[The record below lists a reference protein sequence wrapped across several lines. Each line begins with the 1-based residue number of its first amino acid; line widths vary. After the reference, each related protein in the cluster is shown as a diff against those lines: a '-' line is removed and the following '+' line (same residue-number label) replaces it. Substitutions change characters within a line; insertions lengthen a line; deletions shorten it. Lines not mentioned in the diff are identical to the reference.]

1 MEKKIESS
9 LLAAKYAAYI
19 FVLWAVIMSGDFTI
33 DAAVILFILIFAVDN
48 IRLFYLE
55 PKNPVNARKSLYLQS
70 LLIFL
75 FVITDQGFLGNVLYV
90 ILIVESFL
98 FYPRKLGDQIFIS
111 SVTGYIFGS
120 ALSLFL
126 QNNLSGGSFMAVIG
140 NTVFIFLVYVI
151 SYLSRRQS
159 DEKARAEEALAELEK
174 SRKELEKAHLL
185 LLDHSKQR
193 EKMMLT
199 EERNRLAREIHDT
212 LGHTLTTVI
221 IGIEAGK
228 KLFKRYPER
237 AYEEFEKSQEQA
249 KKGLDEVRRS
259 VKALLPRDLEEDGF
273 VAALK
278 GMEADFKEKGVD
290 LELHIDK
297 EAVVPKEY
305 ELAFFRIIQ
314 ESVTNSIR
322 HGGASLVTVKIS
334 VDKEMKALQLIID
347 DNGAGC
353 EKIVEGNGLNGIRER
368 MGKIN
373 GNVEFSSSPR
383 GFTVEAKVAENLTS
397 GEAV

>member
-55 PKNPVNARKSLYLQS
+55 SKNPVNARKSLYLQS

-278 GMEADFKEKGVD
+278 GMEADFKEKGVG
-290 LELHIDK
+290 LEMHIDK

>member
-55 PKNPVNARKSLYLQS
+55 SKNPVNARKSLYLQS

-278 GMEADFKEKGVD
+278 GMEADFKEKGVG